1 MSCQYKLNDGTPC
14 RCGELAIKDGV
25 VVGHYDCVG
34 PPGTMCP
41 PAGSAPFQCRICKMP
56 CGDVRDAGRCASC
69 YNMGI
74 VGFNADKV
82 VVEYHIN
89 DFMADVINGLGTA
102 ERVTAMQKWIWAV
115 TTASAASELAA
126 KRGES

>member
-14 RCGELAIKDGV
+14 RCGELAIEDGV

-34 PPGTMCP
+34 PPGV
-41 PAGSAPFQCRICKMP
+41 AGGSRCRVCKAP
-56 CGDVRDAGRCASC
+56 CGDGLHDPGRCANC

-74 VGFNADKV
+74 VGFNAGKV

-89 DFMADVINGLGTA
+89 DFMADVINGLGTV
-102 ERVTAMQKWIWAV
+102 ERVTAMQKWIWGV
-115 TTASAASELAA
+115 TMASAASELAA
-126 KRGES
+126 KRGVE